1 MAAIDFVG
9 VVPVNKFS
17 FTIAPLTSVSGG
29 TKTYGTAF
37 TVSDVE
43 NLEISLDNGIEEWY
57 ALGEDGWVNRLMT
70 SRGITV
76 NMSGK
81 RNYADAGNNTVGQDY
96 FIDVGLANEVKL
108 TITFPNGDTLAIPGV
123 LNITGLAG
131 GATDVDKLEF
141 EIQSNGKPTFTK
153 ASN

>member
-17 FTIAPLTSVSGG
+17 FTIAPLESVTNG
-29 TKTYGTAF
+29 TKTYGTPF

-43 NLEISLDNGIEEWY
+43 NLDIALDNGIEEWY

-70 SRGITV
+70 ARSITV

-96 FIDVGLANEVKL
+96 FMDVGLANEVKL
-108 TITFPNGDTLAIPGV
+108 TITFPNSDTLAIPGV

-153 ASN
+153 A